1 MFLQACKGVAEPG
14 SIVTCYSKD
23 VWQNKIH
30 YINVNGFVAATCTW
44 ISAIAI
50 RINGAVSDISAT
62 HLPRVNTP

>member
-1 MFLQACKGVAEPG
+1 MFLQASKGVAEPG

-44 ISAIAI
+44 IAAIAI
-50 RINGAVSDISAT
+50 RINGAVAEISAT